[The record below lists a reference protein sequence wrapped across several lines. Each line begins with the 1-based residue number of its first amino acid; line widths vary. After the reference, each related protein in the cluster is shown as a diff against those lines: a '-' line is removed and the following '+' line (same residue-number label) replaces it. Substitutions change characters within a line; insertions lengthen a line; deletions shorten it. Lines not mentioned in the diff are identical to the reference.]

1 MIVFLENVSNKTIAV
16 LGAGNLGTSVIDM
29 LYNSGHRKLIA
40 TRTKK
45 SEKEL
50 EELAKT
56 YAGIKTKTNN
66 AEAAEEAE
74 ILILSVK
81 PAYVCGVAEE
91 IKSIAQDK
99 LLISLAAATQLKDL
113 ESLFSNY
120 RIARVMTGVFAE
132 DEIAVYILGSKCS
145 KEDETAIKYI
155 FGSRAIQVREDV
167 LDLMTYPACDDGI
180 LAMETEKKIEKL
192 SELGMKEDNARKI
205 YGAKLIAIGKRLLSG
220 TKGTEIYAQ
229 VTGGSEKSFTA
240 KLYNNLV
247 EQGHLERI
255 IKSIEKTANACQK
268 K

>member
-1 MIVFLENVSNKTIAV
+1 MIVFLENVGNKTIAV

-29 LYNSGHRKLIA
+29 LYNSGHERIIA
-40 TRTKK
+40 TRTKRSK
-45 SEKEL
+45 KGL
-50 EELAKT
+50 EELARK
-56 YAGIKTKTNN
+56 YARIKTTTNN
-66 AEAAEEAE
+66 AEAVEEAE

-120 RIARVMTGVFAE
+120 RIARVMTGVFVE
-132 DEIAVYILGSKCS
+132 DEIAVYTSGSKCS

-155 FGSRAIQVREDV
+155 FGSRAIKVCENV

-192 SELGMKEDNARKI
+192 SELGMEEDDARKV
-205 YGAKLIAIGKRLLSG
+205 YGAKMIALGKKFLEG
-220 TKGTEIYAQ
+220 AKGTEIFDR

-247 EQGHLERI
+247 EQGHIERI
-255 IKSIEKTANACQK
+255 TESIEKTANACQK